1 MRGRQWLESF
11 IIALDETEDVL
22 DSSTDESWTR
32 SIGIVMDKIG
42 ENLHC
47 GVSRKRV
54 EIQNQESEEYLNI
67 DFMFFDKRDYD
78 SDRSVLPRTVVEHEN
93 SFDKNKIEYCLWKI
107 LCVRS
112 PIKVLICYQRNA
124 ADV

>member
-1 MRGRQWLESF
+1 MRGRQCLESF
-11 IIALDETEDVL
+11 FIALGETEDVL
-22 DSSTDESWTR
+22 DSSTDEKWTR

-47 GVSRKRV
+47 GVSRRRAEMQSHV
-54 EIQNQESEEYLNI
+54 SGEYLNI
-67 DFMFFDKRDYD
+67 DFMFFDKRDYN
-78 SDRSVLPRTVVEHEN
+78 SGRSVLPRAVVEHEN
-93 SFDKNKIEYCLWKI
+93 AFNKNKIEYSLWKI

-124 ADV
+124 D